1 VKLDQTNS
9 FIHKRAT
16 GAGIALT
23 FGTQVIP
30 PGDKGVK
37 EVITVVEK
45 EVYVMTDVA
54 WLKRKERGGK
64 R

>member
-23 FGTQVIP
+23 FGKQLIP

-45 EVYVMTDVA
+45 EVYAMARVA
-54 WLKRKERGGK
+54 
-64 R
+64 